1 MATWTRASVQRWLDA
16 YVAAW
21 KSYDREQIAAL
32 YSEDAS
38 CRYHPYDEAII
49 GRDAIVESWF
59 GAGEGAPSRDPEGTY
74 DGAYITAA
82 IEGDLA
88 VVTGTSTY
96 SRDPGGRRVRS
107 TTAGSSAST
116 TRAAAASSPSGT
128 CSARP

>member
-1 MATWTRASVQRWLDA
+1 MALEREQVQSWLDA

-32 YSEDAS
+32 YSEGVT
-38 CRYHPYDEAII
+38 CRYHPWDEAIV
-49 GRDAIVESWF
+49 GRDAVVESWF

-96 SRDPGGRRVRS
+96 TDPDVVYDNCWLIRFDDEGRCREFTEWYMR
-107 TTAGSSAST
+107 
-116 TRAAAASSPSGT
+116 
-128 CSARP
+128 RP